1 MGDPRLKATNKEVAD
16 ITDPKT
22 KQIIED
28 LVDTMHAVGLVGMA
42 APQIG
47 ENYKIFVTEPR
58 ETPIRPIDQ
67 ADELRVYI
75 NPKVTVYSKD
85 EVVIYEGC
93 GSVAKGGILF
103 GPVKRPREIV
113 IQAQS
118 KDGTK
123 FELTTDGLLSR
134 VIQHE
139 YDHLSG
145 IVFTERVLDY
155 RKMVDLEF
163 YKRDIRDSSEQKQA
177 SMITKKEVKI
187 LG

>member
-58 ETPIRPIDQ
+58 ETPTRPIDQ

-93 GSVAKGGILF
+93 GSVVKGGDPLW
-103 GPVKRPREIV
+103 
-113 IQAQS
+113 
-118 KDGTK
+118 
-123 FELTTDGLLSR
+123 
-134 VIQHE
+134 
-139 YDHLSG
+139 SG
-145 IVFTERVLDY
+145 
-155 RKMVDLEF
+155 
-163 YKRDIRDSSEQKQA
+163 
-177 SMITKKEVKI
+177 
-187 LG
+187 